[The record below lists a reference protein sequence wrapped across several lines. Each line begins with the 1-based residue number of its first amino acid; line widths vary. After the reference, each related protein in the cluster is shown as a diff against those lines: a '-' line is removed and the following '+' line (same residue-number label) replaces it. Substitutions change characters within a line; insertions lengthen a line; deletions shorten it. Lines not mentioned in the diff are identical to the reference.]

1 MAPAAP
7 PSASSACWHYLY
19 EMTDHSVPEAGRS
32 RRDFLRGAM
41 LALLG
46 GAGAAAVAR
55 QLTAQTAQSPVRN
68 MVVYKDPNC
77 GCCSQWIDHVRKA
90 GFTVD
95 VKDTRDMDSM
105 KSAIGLPAA
114 LASCHT
120 AKVGPYLV
128 EGHVPADLI
137 IRLLRE
143 KPVARG
149 LAVPGMPVGSPG
161 MEMGNR
167 KDPYDVLLFDA
178 KGKTTVYAKR

>member
-1 MAPAAP
+1 MIETIPYADPAV
-7 PSASSACWHYLY
+7 C
-19 EMTDHSVPEAGRS
+19 EAGPT
-32 RRDFLRGAM
+32 RRDFLRSAA
-41 LALLG
+41 LVLLG
-46 GAGAAAVAR
+46 GSAAAATAR
-55 QLTAQTAQSPVRN
+55 VLTAQAGQAPVRH

-95 VKDTRDMDSM
+95 VRDTSDMDSM

-137 IRLLRE
+137 IKLLRD
-143 KPVARG
+143 KPAARG

>member
-1 MAPAAP
+1 
-7 PSASSACWHYLY
+7 
-19 EMTDHSVPEAGRS
+19 MTEHAEHEAGRS
-32 RRDFLRGAM
+32 RRDFLRGAA
-41 LALLG
+41 LVLLG
-46 GAGAAAVAR
+46 GSGAAAMARELVA
-55 QLTAQTAQSPVRN
+55 QAGQPPVRN

-95 VKDTRDMDSM
+95 VKDTSDMDSM

-120 AKVGPYLV
+120 AKVGSYIV

-137 IRLLRE
+137 VKLLRE
-143 KPVARG
+143 KPAARG